1 MNDGYSNDDYG
12 RTAAKFVEALRK
24 VGATQDANEV
34 QTIATTGEDIIAIE
48 IGIYY
53 MVKHG
58 LPVEKE
64 TAQFALD
71 VCEEDEAG
79 DNQIAAARKAL
90 ADAEKRAKA

>member
-24 VGATQDANEV
+24 IGATQDANEI
-34 QTIATTGEDIIAIE
+34 QIFATTGEDFIAIE
-48 IGIYY
+48 VGIYY

-58 LPVEKE
+58 LPVDEE
-64 TAQFALD
+64 TAQFVLD
-71 VCEEDEAG
+71 VCEEDKAG

-90 ADAEKRAKA
+90 VDAKKRAKA